1 MKKRVRISTR
11 KLLSHAWDWS
21 FLKQRIITLVAP
33 CSPRVDRMDED
44 EVAEEEAL
52 PLASLSA
59 RSAFI
64 NERLRSRGW
73 PGEVAGFHLAGG
85 ANCTADVWSC

>member
-1 MKKRVRISTR
+1 
-11 KLLSHAWDWS
+11 
-21 FLKQRIITLVAP
+21 
-33 CSPRVDRMDED
+33 MDED